1 MTEHEPIEVMHAE
14 ALEAVETVDAPDT
27 VAEDASAP
35 VRRKRW
41 PRVVMAVAVA
51 LVAVGAG
58 FYFLGAPSQGQAVS
72 ENGQAVPPADPNSP
86 LAISIPGC
94 VCHSDDP
101 AQVAEHKQYRMNQ
114 CAGCHMDGVPEMA
127 Q

>member
-1 MTEHEPIEVMHAE
+1 MHAE
-14 ALEAVETVDAPDT
+14 ALEAVETVDAADP
-27 VAEDASAP
+27 VAEDVPAP

-41 PRVVMAVAVA
+41 PRVVAAVAIA
-51 LVAVGAG
+51 LVATGAG
-58 FYFLGAPSQGQAVS
+58 FYFLGAPSQGQSVS
-72 ENGQAVPPADPNSP
+72 ENGQAVPPADPSSP